1 MMNFK
6 AKLVHTY
13 SYGRHTQ
20 MENIFTHCWKFLYR
34 FFFFFFL
41 TFMLKWLYVHT
52 CTRQFKFNGCTVYTI
67 SSWNHEII
75 LYPRKQMKFQKKWNC
90 VFLQDSTSQNPPHK
104 IANISFVLW
113 AKCCLHTIDEEIV
126 NMKWMRSYAY
136 EWNSIKTSQ

>member
-75 LYPRKQMKFQKKWNC
+75 LYPRKQMKFQKKMKLR
-90 VFLQDSTSQNPPHK
+90 VLTGF
-104 IANISFVLW
+104 NISKPPPQNSKHFVRFVSKMLFAHNRRGNSEYEMN
-113 AKCCLHTIDEEIV
+113 AKLCV
-126 NMKWMRSYAY
+126 
-136 EWNSIKTSQ
+136 